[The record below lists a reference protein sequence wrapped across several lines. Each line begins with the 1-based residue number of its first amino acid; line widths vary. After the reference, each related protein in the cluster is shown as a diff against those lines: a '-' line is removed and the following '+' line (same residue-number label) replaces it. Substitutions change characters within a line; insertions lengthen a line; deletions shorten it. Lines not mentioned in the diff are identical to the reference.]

1 MVGPVSTFRWTW
13 EWAVS
18 AYDEEPEVADTIA
31 RLGLYVGPHNLMRNE
46 DVWSRDPQE
55 AILAAAYPLA
65 LWFASSWW
73 RLHWEPLPPDRMSP
87 TVEWRM
93 AHELAAA
100 GHGFVW
106 PRVLFAADGQR
117 MRVWAVASRP
127 DARQSLRYLTSLEQP
142 VYVSLD
148 DFGRGIEA
156 LIGATLERLEARGR
170 PKNDLQA
177 LWGLVCEDRANAEST
192 VYRRVEAEF
201 GFEPDE
207 APEPFMDTAL
217 RLRQVLGL
225 SLSEVAAVYG
235 KGTGGPMEIEALI
248 QAPGVPGKPSDPRP
262 AGSISAWAYGSARP
276 WEEAVQAAR
285 SVRTALGNT
294 EDPLDEGVLYDL
306 LGITADGMASWSAP
320 AQRTKAVLAKPLS
333 QGQYQF
339 VPRRG
344 HPTSQRFDLARLY
357 SDYLLPEAAR
367 GPWLAS
373 SDLGTAR
380 QQYQKA
386 FAAEL
391 LCPIRALTAFLE
403 NDYSD
408 GAIEEAAGHFGVSPL
423 AAKALLANNGILG
436 RDVSEEHARQ
446 SRHYPI

>member
-1 MVGPVSTFRWTW
+1 MDGLVNTFRWTW
-13 EWAVS
+13 EWAAS
-18 AYDEEPEVADTIA
+18 EYDEGPEVADTVA
-31 RLGLYVGPHNLMRNE
+31 RLALHVGSHNLMRNE
-46 DVWSRDPQE
+46 DAWSRDPQE
-55 AILAAAYPLA
+55 AILASAYPLA

-73 RLHWEPLPPDRMSP
+73 RLHWEPLPPDRVPP

-106 PRVLFAADGQR
+106 PQVLFAADGQY
-117 MRVWAVASRP
+117 MRIWAVASRP
-127 DARQSLRYLTSLEQP
+127 DTRQSLRYLTGLERP
-142 VYVSLD
+142 TYVSLD

-156 LIGATLERLEARGR
+156 LITATLERLDTRNHRE
-170 PKNDLQA
+170 NDLRI
-177 LWGLVCEDRANAEST
+177 LWDLVCEDRANAKSAA
-192 VYRRVEAEF
+192 YRRVEAEF

-207 APEPFMDTAL
+207 APEPFMAAAL
-217 RLRQVLGL
+217 QLRQILGP

-235 KGTGGPMEIEALI
+235 KGTGGPTEIEALI
-248 QAPGVPGKPSDPRP
+248 EAPGVPGKPSDPRASGP
-262 AGSISAWAYGSARP
+262 IATWARGSVRP
-276 WEEAVQAAR
+276 WEEAVHAAR
-285 SVRTALGNT
+285 SVRAALGNT
-294 EDPLDEGVLYDL
+294 EGPLEEEVLYDL
-306 LGITADGMASWSAP
+306 LGIAAGDMASWSP
-320 AQRTKAVLAKPLS
+320 PTQRTKAVLAKPLS
-333 QGQYQF
+333 HGRYQF

-344 HPTSQRFDLARLY
+344 HVTSRRFDLARLF

-367 GPWLAS
+367 GSWLAS

-386 FAAEL
+386 FAAEF
-391 LCPIRALTAFLE
+391 LCPIQALNAFLE

-423 AAKALLANNGILG
+423 AAKALLTNNAILA
-436 RDVSEEHARQ
+436 RDGSDERARP

>member
-1 MVGPVSTFRWTW
+1 MGDRRRVVHRVFWSNRG
-13 EWAVS
+13 S
-18 AYDEEPEVADTIA
+18 ASARA
-31 RLGLYVGPHNLMRNE
+31 RLALHVGPHNLMRHE
-46 DVWSRDPQE
+46 DAWSRDPQE
-55 AILAAAYPLA
+55 AILASAYPLA

-73 RLHWEPLPPDRMSP
+73 RLHWEPLPPDRVSP

-117 MRVWAVASRP
+117 MRIWAVASRP

-142 VYVSLD
+142 ASVSLD
-148 DFGRGIEA
+148 DFAHGIEA
-156 LIGATLERLEARGR
+156 LIAATLERLDARGR
-170 PKNDLQA
+170 RENDLRA
-177 LWGLVCEDRANAEST
+177 LWDLVSEDRANAESA

-207 APEPFMDTAL
+207 APEPFMDAAL
-217 RLRQVLGL
+217 RLRGILGP

-235 KGTGGPMEIEALI
+235 KGTGGPTEIEALI
-248 QAPGVPGKPSDPRP
+248 HAPGVSGKPFDPRP
-262 AGSISAWAYGSARP
+262 SGSASTWARGSARP

-285 SVRTALGNT
+285 GIRTALGNT
-294 EDPLDEGVLYDL
+294 EDPLDERVLYDL
-306 LGITADGMASWSAP
+306 LGIAAGEMTSWSPA
-320 AQRTKAVLAKPLS
+320 AQRTKAVLVKPLS
-333 QGQYQF
+333 HGRYRF
-339 VPRRG
+339 APRRG
-344 HPTSQRFDLARLY
+344 HPTSRRFDLARLY
-357 SDYLLPEAAR
+357 SDYLLPEATR
-367 GPWLAS
+367 GSWLAS

-386 FAAEL
+386 FAAEF

-423 AAKALLANNGILG
+423 AAKALLANNAILA
-436 RDVSEEHARQ
+436 RDGGDGHAQ
-446 SRHYPI
+446 PSRYYPI

>member
-1 MVGPVSTFRWTW
+1 MVGLMNAFRWTW
-13 EWAVS
+13 EWAS
-18 AYDEEPEVADTIA
+18 ATHDEGPEVADTIA
-31 RLGLYVGPHNLMRNE
+31 RLALHVGPHNLMRNE

-55 AILAAAYPLA
+55 AMLASAYPLA
-65 LWFASSWW
+65 SWFASSWW
-73 RLHWEPLPPDRMSP
+73 RLHWEPLPPDGVSP
-87 TVEWRM
+87 TIEWRM

-106 PRVLFAADGQR
+106 PQVLFAADGQR

-142 VYVSLD
+142 TYVSLG

-156 LIGATLERLEARGR
+156 FITATLERLDARGR
-170 PKNDLQA
+170 RESDLRL
-177 LWGLVCEDRANAEST
+177 LWNFVCEDRADSESAA
-192 VYRRVEAEF
+192 YRRLEAEF

-207 APEPFMDTAL
+207 APEPFMEAAL
-217 RLRQVLGL
+217 RLRQIMGP

-235 KGTGGPMEIEALI
+235 KGTGGPTEIEALI
-248 QAPGVPGKPSDPRP
+248 QAPGLRGSPSDPRP
-262 AGSISAWAYGSARP
+262 SDAAPASGRGSVRP
-276 WEEAVQAAR
+276 WEEAVEAAR
-285 SVRTALGNT
+285 SVRAAIGNT
-294 EDPLDEGVLYDL
+294 EGRLEEEVLYDL
-306 LGITADGMASWSAP
+306 LGIAAGEMASWSPP

-333 QGQYQF
+333 HGHYRF

-344 HPTSQRFDLARLY
+344 HPTSRRFDLARLY
-357 SDYLLPEAAR
+357 SDYLLPEATR
-367 GPWLAS
+367 GAWLAS

-386 FAAEL
+386 FAAEF

-403 NDYSD
+403 KDYSD
-408 GAIEEAAGHFGVSPL
+408 GAIEEAAGYFGVSPL
-423 AAKALLANNGILG
+423 AAKALLTNNAILA
-436 RDVSEEHARQ
+436 RDGTDEHVRP